1 MAREA
6 LLKSIVMLK
15 NTDNSVIKPAG
26 DEKLTVYIPYKY
38 SPATTSRRGT
48 TPASFAPSMDI
59 AVASQYFNVITDTVG
74 TPSGEGNTYLPGDVI
89 RASAEDIAKADLVIV
104 RVASPKSNAPTT
116 GYDENM
122 KVPADYEYI
131 PRSLQYR
138 PYTADNMY
146 VRFESIGGQITL
158 EAFEGVYG
166 TEYDY
171 VKENRSYFGKTGTV
185 SNEADLDF
193 VLEIDELTGDIP
205 LVLVMNLNSSMVWSE
220 IEPSAD
226 AILVS
231 FGGGRTHS
239 ARDEILFEIIAGNY
253 EPSALLPMQQPL
265 DMETVEAQYEDVPR
279 DMDCYVDADGN
290 TYDFTFGLNWSGVID
305 DERVAKYNVPPI
317 VGTNPLE

>member
-1 MAREA
+1 MPNNEEHTAMAREA

-193 VLEIDELTGDIP
+193 VLEIDELTGDVP

-231 FGGGRTHS
+231 FGAAAPTPPATRSSLKSSPAAMSPPPCCPCSSPSIWKPWKPSTRTCPGIWTAMWTPTATPTIS
-239 ARDEILFEIIAGNY
+239 
-253 EPSALLPMQQPL
+253 PSAS
-265 DMETVEAQYEDVPR
+265 TGAV
-279 DMDCYVDADGN
+279 
-290 TYDFTFGLNWSGVID
+290 
-305 DERVAKYNVPPI
+305 
-317 VGTNPLE
+317 